1 MAIFQLSRAAMENL
15 LRLALPHLS
24 QGALDALWRSS
35 KSLHPAIRAVLLAR
49 RAKRRDLSDGQE
61 AIPVR
66 VVNDVDEEPHPAVAY
81 TKCCVC
87 DAAMAARIA
96 DAVAAVACAAPY
108 ADGRLKASAPHPIVE
123 CGDAGCA
130 CFVVGRGVRAPLEV
144 FKTSRRGWGLR
155 CRRALARGEFV
166 CEYAGELLSSAEA
179 ARRQRRAVP
188 NYIFVVREHS
198 RSGTWRTIIDP
209 THTGNVGRFA
219 NHSCDPNL
227 AVHLVRVAS
236 LVPRIALFASRDVPA
251 LEELTISYGDSGA
264 GGGAAP
270 GARTP
275 CECGAAACGGW
286 LPCDLSA

>member
-1 MAIFQLSRAAMENL
+1 MENL
-15 LRLALPHLS
+15 LRLVLPHLS
-24 QGALDALWRSS
+24 QSALDALWRSS

-96 DAVAAVACAAPY
+96 DAVGAVACAAPY

-144 FKTSRRGWGLR
+144 FRLAPLARAAVFGRPPAAADLPPEL
-155 CRRALARGEFV
+155 ALARGWGVRCGAPLRRGDFV
-166 CEYAGELLSSAEA
+166 CE
-179 ARRQRRAVP
+179 
-188 NYIFVVREHS
+188 FV
-198 RSGTWRTIIDP
+198 G
-209 THTGNVGRFA
+209 
-219 NHSCDPNL
+219 
-227 AVHLVRVAS
+227 
-236 LVPRIALFASRDVPA
+236 
-251 LEELTISYGDSGA
+251 
-264 GGGAAP
+264 
-270 GARTP
+270 
-275 CECGAAACGGW
+275 
-286 LPCDLSA
+286 